1 MYIPYKNKQANPSS
15 PTPVDTVD
23 CHDIQA
29 DVLATDLSEN
39 TKISS
44 LKQLKTETKVPT
56 KAINALNEQ
65 LGNAQAS
72 ASDALQRARAV
83 ENRVTRLESGGADL
97 GSTSGTVD
105 SDLARQMMKE
115 VKSYDAFVQ
124 GANVVEVPLTV
135 ELPSNADVESRL
147 PTMVKNVKFYN
158 AAKEDYVNIYW
169 NAERYNG
176 MIGEHVLTARYEH
189 GYTGIAPTA
198 TVKILD
204 QESQYPQAKHIYGM
218 VLAQE
223 GGNYDSTTKLGSG
236 TWVRV
241 NQNMEPVD
249 FDPSHGTWAYMRQV
263 THPLYGEFVE
273 IPVTFV
279 KTETIQEGPY
289 AGKNCWWIAD
299 GEADG
304 FHIHP
309 AFIGQDGKP
318 HPLQISAYLASM
330 KDGRHDD
337 TPEILDDTP
346 VSKDN
351 DTYYK
356 YLWYKM
362 DQNNQL
368 QYYTY
373 NDIRALG
380 WMRDNIRPYS
390 IYDHHFLARMML
402 TEFGTPVVLGQTVDG
417 VKWAGVN
424 RLNYHGIYDP
434 FGIPPV
440 WRKVNNYM
448 WTDYVFLYLDGLTTH
463 KGTYQLQAPDGSLQ
477 MVETNVPCLGSSGTN
492 IFYVKNCITT
502 VIPGVVDFGD
512 VFLPLTTPVITD
524 SKESSFHAS
533 TQVYSTSTN
542 ENYIGYKVY
551 QTALGISEQNQ
562 PVDTGCGP
570 FTLNRHIMENTMDNC
585 GWRIT
590 RCGE

>member
-1 MYIPYKNKQANPSS
+1 MYIPYKNKHDNPSN
-15 PTPVDTVD
+15 PTPVDTID

-39 TKISS
+39 TKITG
-44 LKQLKTETKVPT
+44 LKQLKTDTKIPT

-176 MIGEHVLTARYEH
+176 MVGEHVLTARYEH

-223 GGNYDSTTKLGSG
+223 GGNCDPTYGVGCG

-249 FDPSHGTWAYMRQV
+249 FDPSHGTWAYMRPV

-309 AFIGQDGKP
+309 AFIGQDCKP
-318 HPLQISAYLASM
+318 HPLQISAYMASM
-330 KDGRHDD
+330 KDGHNDD
-337 TPEILDDTP
+337 TPDVLDDTP

-351 DTYYK
+351 GIGYSNYGWVK
-356 YLWYKM
+356 KG
-362 DQNNQL
+362 QNGQL
-368 QYYTY
+368 QNYTY
-373 NDIRALG
+373 NEINTRG
-380 WMRDNIRPYS
+380 WMSDNVRPYS

-402 TEFGTPVVLGQTVDG
+402 TEFGTPYVWGQKVDG
-417 VKWAGVN
+417 VQWVAYN
-424 RLNYHGIYDP
+424 RINYHGIYDP
-434 FGIPPV
+434 FGGPEQ
-440 WRKVNNYM
+440 WYTSSKRWENNS
-448 WTDYVFLYLDGLTTH
+448 YLFIAGFTVC
-463 KGTYQLQAPDGSLQ
+463 KGTYQLYATDGSLQ
-477 MVETNVPCLGSSGTN
+477 MIETNVPCIGSHSGL
-492 IFYVKNCITT
+492 IYIKNCLTT
-502 VIPGVVDFGD
+502 VVPGVVDFGD
-512 VFLPLTTPVITD
+512 LFMPTTTPCTDKTQCSFRADTQIT
-524 SKESSFHAS
+524 S
-533 TQVYSTSTN
+533 VSTN
-542 ENYIGYKVY
+542 DYCGCFKTS
-551 QTALGISEQNQ
+551 QT
-562 PVDTGCGP
+562 VDDSSKQTPSIMSAYGP
-570 FTLNRHIMENTMDNC
+570 FAFSKDSINDTMYSNC
-585 GWRIT
+585 SWRIT